1 MGMLAQVKT
10 ANWPELAAILLIRL
24 GFLWLLVLLSLLI
37 PHDDTAFHAFMGV
50 AFIITIP
57 YSLWL
62 RDKLRASEFA
72 PLQFIVDLLLVT
84 GLVYFTGGIHSDLAL
99 LYPLV
104 ILSAGI
110 IGTPKQAAEI
120 TLLAIITYVLMAT
133 LLKNDLIVEY
143 APAGASLAT
152 GEMGTTL
159 LMRSLVFAVF
169 GAASIYVAKR
179 CHLVQSRGEATADA
193 TATLLSAIPVPALL
207 LNSDG
212 GIVFANEAS
221 CKLLD
226 RKPEALLALRF
237 SDLMTAGIVP
247 IDEIHGPS
255 ANLERPGRKPL
266 PVAYRSS
273 DFRLPETALTGSKGE
288 NTEVNLSLLI
298 LEDLTRKLETEK
310 QLGRIDRVASATRIA
325 GELAHEIR
333 TPLTTLSA
341 SVQLL
346 RRYEET
352 ATAADWLPNSPRRR
366 DRIELFNHIEDAS
379 SRMDSVVRNFVDFAE
394 FSPAD
399 LISII
404 KLDSIEQNEGYI
416 SHLTTIGRD
425 SRDGENTHSGR
436 RSDDT

>member
-1 MGMLAQVKT
+1 MLAQVKT

-24 GFLWLLVLLSLLI
+24 GFLWLLVLVSLLI
-37 PHDDTAFHAFMGV
+37 PRDDTAFYAFMGV

-62 RDKLRASEFA
+62 RDKLRASELA

-110 IGTPKQAAEI
+110 VGTPKQAAEI
-120 TLLAIITYVLMAT
+120 TVLAIITYVLMAT
-133 LLKNDLIVEY
+133 LLKNDMIVEY
-143 APAGASLAT
+143 APAGAELKAGAT
-152 GEMGTTL
+152 GTTL
-159 LMRSLVFAVF
+159 FLRSLIFAVF

-179 CHLVQSRGEATADA
+179 CNLVDDHGEETTD
-193 TATLLSAIPVPALL
+193 TTTTLLRSIPAPALL
-207 LNSDG
+207 LDHDG
-212 GIVFANEAS
+212 GILFANEAS
-221 CKLLD
+221 CALLA
-226 RKPEALLALRF
+226 REQEALYALRF
-237 SDLMTAGIVP
+237 SDLVTTGATP
-247 IDEIHGPS
+247 IPEAQGTS
-255 ANLERPGRKPL
+255 AYLDRPGRKPL

-273 DFRLPETALTGSKGE
+273 DFQLPESALTGSKDRKNAAIG
-288 NTEVNLSLLI
+288 LSLLI

-310 QLGRIDRVASATRIA
+310 QLARIDRVTSATRIA

-333 TPLTTLSA
+333 TPLTTLST
-341 SVQLL
+341 SIQLL

-366 DRIELFNHIEDAS
+366 DRIELFDHIEDAS
-379 SRMDSVVRNFVDFAE
+379 YRMDSVVRNFVDFAE

-416 SHLTTIGRD
+416 GHLNTIGRD

-436 RSDDT
+436 